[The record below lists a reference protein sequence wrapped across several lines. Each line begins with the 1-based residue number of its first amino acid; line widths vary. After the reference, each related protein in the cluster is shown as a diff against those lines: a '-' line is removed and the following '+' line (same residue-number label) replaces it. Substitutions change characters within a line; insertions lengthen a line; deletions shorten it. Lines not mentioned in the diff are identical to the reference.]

1 MVWTN
6 GYQPED
12 DIGSLVIDQQRLSE
26 GQKITRAGTLGSATT
41 LISPRRASIGLSTG
55 VSPNLARPPSLSSSG
70 GSPFEDILP
79 TRSRSSWTT
88 AGLSVSGSS
97 GSAERPQNN
106 RSSMQQDSDAA
117 TESRFRQSSLGT
129 IDSQETLWRESS
141 DRSCLQPPNLPDRRE
156 KHDCPKEVQDAFL
169 QSFDSVDGEVTG
181 ESWLRIATWWLL
193 KAQVTIRT
201 LNLVSFKSEFYSR
214 SHDDW
219 GSRVTSDQEY
229 ANILK
234 SSWILEE
241 LILERQVAGDLRTIR
256 SRKLVMDL
264 YNSLQSDLHGR
275 ILGSSHLT
283 APDRNVLA
291 KQDLALLE
299 SFEQPVELK
308 ENCPRAMDDFTT
320 AHRWVMMD
328 KDHAG
333 YEQEKIIFRTFVDAQ
348 IGQRHERMKSTNVPY
363 MLLLWTKTG
372 ESEIFVTLCN
382 QRGTLNLRR
391 RLTVDDIEDTESLS
405 DDAMIIPFEFPTQ
418 ATEIRFMTP
427 ESLKEF
433 LRYPRDF
440 FAAVKGRDPQMGEL
454 TVFQTVLKSYRKPTM
469 CSPDQPS
476 AAERTSQ
483 NFGSCELRLYESL
496 SDTCWKTTR
505 RLVISS
511 AADSKKLGS
520 VSHWLPLSNVRVQVE
535 DSTVTLSWSDLGHL
549 EKINGG
555 NYNPY
560 FSFVYKPDT
569 PNNKVLLVFH
579 NADEAQKFEES
590 ILFLTDTPPQVRLSS
605 QIETPSAFQETR
617 VYDLYDRDDPDKG
630 YHAIVAAKKS
640 PQSYHIAQ
648 LCYVYRDL
656 GFRFHNEDC
665 TLVDLYDVRAP
676 HYISTRHKMLSRPRE
691 QDVRPQF
698 REVTSSLCP
707 MQLLFTC
714 DHDTVK
720 FVERV
725 TGWRLKFY
733 RVAAKLVTTDT
744 THRLSRR
751 KETYKGVGIHLFEK
765 ASAEG
770 RPQTQLLV
778 QTSECDKPWLSAP
791 LTESAG
797 GISMPMG
804 FVAELQGLRIQQGKD
819 IDTKHMTANTNEEE
833 NSQKRWK
840 FALTFKG
847 SDGEYTLGINMHQV
861 GVRAQPLMDTRQ
873 ERVYETIWPFTFGRH
888 QWIGSGPWHGI
899 RGTECVK

>member
-1 MVWTN
+1 LSDRGHWFRRLQWAREQDAIKECRENFRDHQQLLQLALTPDGRTILGSKYTEGPPTHNPIVWTN
-6 GYQPED
+6 KCQPED
-12 DIGSLVIDQQRLSE
+12 DIGSLAGDQKRLSE
-26 GQKITRAGTLGSATT
+26 GQRFTRAGTLGSATT
-41 LISPRRASIGLSTG
+41 LFSPQRSPTVLSTG
-55 VSPNLARPPSLSSSG
+55 DSPNLARQQSLGSNG

-79 TRSRSSWTT
+79 TKTGSSWTT
-88 AGLSVSGSS
+88 SGLSVSASS
-97 GSAERPQNN
+97 Q
-106 RSSMQQDSDAA
+106 
-117 TESRFRQSSLGT
+117 
-129 IDSQETLWRESS
+129 
-141 DRSCLQPPNLPDRRE
+141 
-156 KHDCPKEVQDAFL
+156 
-169 QSFDSVDGEVTG
+169 
-181 ESWLRIATWWLL
+181 
-193 KAQVTIRT
+193 
-201 LNLVSFKSEFYSR
+201 SEFYSR
-214 SHDDW
+214 SNDDW
-219 GSRVTSDQEY
+219 GSRATSDQEY

-241 LILERQVAGDLRTIR
+241 LILERKVAGDLRSIR
-256 SRKLVMDL
+256 SHKLVMDL

-275 ILGSSHLT
+275 ILGSSHLP
-283 APDRNVLA
+283 ALDKKVLA
-291 KQDLALLE
+291 KQDLGLLE

-333 YEQEKIIFRTFVDAQ
+333 FEQEKIIYRTFVDAQ
-348 IGQRHERMKSTNVPY
+348 IGQRHERMKSTSVPY

-391 RLTVDDIEDTESLS
+391 RLTVDDIEDAESLS
-405 DDAMIIPFEFPTQ
+405 DDAMIIPFEFPSQ
-418 ATEIRFMTP
+418 AVEIRFMNP

-433 LRYPRDF
+433 LYYPQKF

-454 TVFQTVLKSYRKPTM
+454 TIYQTVLKSYRKPTM
-469 CSPDQPS
+469 FSPDLLTP
-476 AAERTSQ
+476 AETTTHK
-483 NFGSCELRLYESL
+483 FGSCELRLYESL
-496 SDTCWKTTR
+496 SDTCWKATR

-569 PNNKVLLVFH
+569 PNNKILLVFQ
-579 NADEAQKFEES
+579 NADDAQKFEES
-590 ILFLTDTPPQVRLSS
+590 ILFLTETPPQIRLSS

-617 VYDLYDRDDPDKG
+617 VYDLHDRDDPDKG

-656 GFRFHNEDC
+656 GFRFQNEDC
-665 TLVDLYDVRAP
+665 TLIDLYDVRTP

-698 REVTSSLCP
+698 REVTYSLCP
-707 MQLLFTC
+707 IQLLFAC

-720 FVERV
+720 FVEEL

-733 RVAAKLVTTDT
+733 RVAAKLVITDT

-765 ASAEG
+765 ASVEG
-770 RPQTQLLV
+770 RPHTQLVV
-778 QTSECDKPWLSAP
+778 QASECDRPWLSAP
-791 LTESAG
+791 LVESAG
-797 GISMPMG
+797 GISIPMG
-804 FVAELQGLRIQQGKD
+804 SVAELQGLRVRQGRN
-819 IDTKHMTANTNEEE
+819 IDAKHMTANTDEEE
-833 NSQKRWK
+833 NNQKRWK
-840 FALTFKG
+840 FALNFKG
-847 SDGEYTLGINMHQV
+847 PDGEYILGIKLRQRDT
-861 GVRAQPLMDTRQ
+861 RAQLNR
-873 ERVYETIWPFTFGRH
+873 Y
-888 QWIGSGPWHGI
+888 
-899 RGTECVK
+899 